1 MPPQA
6 RVFAASWQGVPVAV
20 KVFREALP
28 QGVLG
33 RRGSCNV
40 DTMLA
45 RLEGS
50 ATPPSARSE
59 ADARTLSL
67 LRELSTFIHCA
78 HPNLVRL
85 YGWYVAADS
94 GAVCL
99 VMERL
104 EGSLAQVARSS
115 ALEPVAAVRGVAE
128 ALRYLHGRGLLH
140 RDVKPENVMVD
151 GRGVKLAD
159 FGLVRALG
167 TAPAVTAQPELTPRN
182 AIVVTAAAPPVGPPT
197 SITGMM
203 RRSSS
208 MGDAAAPPPTAATL
222 APSRVAP
229 VGRRLTPLIFG
240 PPAEPQAPVEQRL
253 RRQMTAQCGSLVTM
267 APEVWQSR
275 EGYGTAA
282 DVYSLGR
289 LIAYM
294 KALSWRWR
302 GVAVLDQL
310 EKECTAEEP
319 GARPTA
325 AQVCDALAQAQRAE
339 AAAVERRRHR
349 WGCLARVLPSTP
361 ASLALLPARI
371 GQSLSYGVLRATV
384 MRPSWYLT
392 QLGVG
397 GQQGPQG

>member
-1 MPPQA
+1 
-6 RVFAASWQGVPVAV
+6 
-20 KVFREALP
+20 
-28 QGVLG
+28 
-33 RRGSCNV
+33 
-40 DTMLA
+40 MLA

-50 ATPPSARSE
+50 AVPPSARSE

-104 EGSLAQVARSS
+104 DGSLAQVARSS
-115 ALEPVAAVRGVAE
+115 SVEPVAAVRGVAE

-167 TAPAVTAQPELTPRN
+167 TAPAVTAPPELTPRN
-182 AIVVTAAAPPVGPPT
+182 AIVVAAAAPPVGLQACT
-197 SITGMM
+197 TMM

-208 MGDAAAPPPTAATL
+208 MGDAAAPPPTATTQ
-222 APSRVAP
+222 APSRMAA

-282 DVYSLGR
+282 DMYSLGR

-310 EKECTAEEP
+310 EQECTAEEP
-319 GARPTA
+319 RARPTA
-325 AQVCDALAQAQRAE
+325 AQVCDTLALAQRVD
-339 AAAVERRRHR
+339 AAAVERRRRR

-371 GQSLSYGVLRATV
+371 GQTLSYGVLRDTV

-392 QLGVG
+392 QLGGG
-397 GQQGPQG
+397 GQQEPQE